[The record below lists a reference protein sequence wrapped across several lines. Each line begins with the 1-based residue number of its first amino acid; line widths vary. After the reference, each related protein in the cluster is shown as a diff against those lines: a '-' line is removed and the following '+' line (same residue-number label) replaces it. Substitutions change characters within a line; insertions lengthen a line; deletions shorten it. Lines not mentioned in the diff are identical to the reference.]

1 MCAEWGIPINKIT
14 AIVTD
19 NGANIVKA
27 VDLFVGNN
35 FEPVV
40 LTP

>member
-1 MCAEWGIPINKIT
+1 MKCILEEVHGWRQYLKIMSHDVSPDWIT

-27 VDLFVGNN
+27 
-35 FEPVV
+35 
-40 LTP
+40 